1 MLQRKLKLF
10 NHTEFGSLLIPGMRC
25 IFTGSWFCSSGI
37 SLERVSAQ
45 AQIINVQGSQLWL
58 FSSLWIPVTVCGKE
72 NLFLKK
78 SVSWICSVLS
88 FLPRFALRFIRP
100 DPRSRVTDPVGD
112 IISFI
117 HMFEEKYGRIHPV
130 FYQGTYSQV
139 SVTCWCLDPGDWGF
153 CHTVSGPTWQ
163 NCFYLQ
169 AQHLSPNSLNRVM
182 ES

>member
-1 MLQRKLKLF
+1 M
-10 NHTEFGSLLIPGMRC
+10 
-25 IFTGSWFCSSGI
+25 
-37 SLERVSAQ
+37 
-45 AQIINVQGSQLWL
+45 
-58 FSSLWIPVTVCGKE
+58 PVAVCGKE
-72 NLFLKK
+72 NPVLQQ
-78 SVSWICSVLS
+78 VSELNCSVLS

-139 SVTCWCLDPGDWGF
+139 SVTPWCRGTGEMKRGDGAGWYQGLRGKTSLHHSPVF
-153 CHTVSGPTWQ
+153 FVSE
-163 NCFYLQ
+163 LR
-169 AQHLSPNSLNRVM
+169 SRVL